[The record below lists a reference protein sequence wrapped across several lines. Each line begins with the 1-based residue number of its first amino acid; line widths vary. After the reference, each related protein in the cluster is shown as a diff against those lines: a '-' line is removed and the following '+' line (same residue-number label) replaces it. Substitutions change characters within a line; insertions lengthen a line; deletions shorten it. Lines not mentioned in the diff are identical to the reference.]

1 MTDSKEFFME
11 IQIDK
16 KMFNEIYIPYLF
28 DYSHR
33 YEVHKGSAASGKS
46 YFITQKLLIKAL
58 NNKRKILIMRKIG
71 NTLKDSVWQLFIDM
85 LHTFKIYDKCVVNKS
100 EMKIKL
106 PNESIL
112 LFKGLDDPERIK
124 SITGI
129 TDIFL
134 EECTEFSLDEVTQ
147 LDLRLRTKVQDLQMY
162 FALNPVSKENYCYT
176 YFRFDEHEENEV
188 IQKREYDKTIVFN
201 TTYKNN
207 KFLTQEYID
216 SLEAI
221 KETNPYYYTVYVE
234 GRFANLGKLVYPN
247 FEIQEFDYK
256 EILKQEDCM
265 AIYGLDF
272 GYVNDPSSLVFAIA
286 DQKNNRL
293 YIYDEVYQKGL
304 LNNEIAGIIIQKGIS
319 KEIIIADSA
328 EKKSIEEIRRF
339 NVSRIKPCRKGKGSI
354 LQGVQKIQQYKL
366 IIHPSCVNAI
376 TEVRNYT
383 WKKNKS
389 TGEYINEPIDT
400 YNHLLDA
407 LRYSI
412 QAIKKKAKILN
423 AKL

>member
-1 MTDSKEFFME
+1 ME
-11 IQIDK
+11 IQIDR
-16 KMFNEIYIPYLF
+16 KMFNEIYIPHLF

-46 YFITQKLLIKAL
+46 YFITQKLLIKAI

-85 LHTFKIYDKCVVNKS
+85 LHTFKIYDRCVVNKS

-147 LDLRLRTKVQDLQMY
+147 LDLRLRTKVQDLQIY

-176 YFRFDEHEENEV
+176 YFRFNEHEENEV
-188 IQKREYDKTIVFN
+188 IPKREYDKTIVFN

-256 EILKQEDCM
+256 EILKQEDCI

-272 GYVNDPSSLVFAIA
+272 GYVNDPSSLVCAIA

-339 NVSRIKPCRKGKGSI
+339 NVPRIKACRKGKGSI
-354 LQGVQKIQQYKL
+354 LQGIQKIQQYK
-366 IIHPSCVNAI
+366 IVIHPSCVNAI

-389 TGEYINEPIDT
+389 TGEYINEPVDT